1 MVWYALYLTTIA
13 KYNAFL
19 EPMSSKET
27 FLSLLSYS
35 SSVQYAVSTEV
46 LHGRLKHGFRSIWK
60 FRMQRFS
67 WWACTIRAAGTRT
80 WSA

>member
-35 SSVQYAVSTEV
+35 STVQYAVSTEV
-46 LHGRLKHGFRSIWK
+46 LHGRLKLGFRSIWK
-60 FRMQRFS
+60 YRMQRFS